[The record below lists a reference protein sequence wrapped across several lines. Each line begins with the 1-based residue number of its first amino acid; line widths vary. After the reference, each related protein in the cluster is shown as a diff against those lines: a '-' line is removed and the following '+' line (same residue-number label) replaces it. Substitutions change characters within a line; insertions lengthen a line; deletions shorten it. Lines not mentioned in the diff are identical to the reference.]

1 MFIICR
7 HYSFPSYKLPI
18 YTKPAISSPA
28 IETFESL
35 KLQSPESLK
44 DMKLQ
49 KKYATISRLYLFSR
63 IFIKTDPRSPLRLDY
78 SGNLNSIKSKR

>member
-7 HYSFPSYKLPI
+7 HYSFPSYKLLI

-35 KLQSPESLK
+35 KLHGPESLK

-49 KKYATISRLYLFSR
+49 KKYAAYHKQTLSVFSYLYQNRPTKSTQIRLFWESQ
-63 IFIKTDPRSPLRLDY
+63 
-78 SGNLNSIKSKR
+78 